1 MLTYADASVR
11 AAAVQ
16 GVAALFAAEGGGS
29 GRGEEEVTRLEAA
42 RRHEFGGKLAGQVA
56 LRMWLYA
63 VGSVVKA
70 LLKRY

>member
-16 GVAALFAAEGGGS
+16 GVAALFGAEGGGS

-42 RRHEFGGKLAGQVA
+42 RRHEFGGKLAGQVVHVT
-56 LRMWLYA
+56 LRC
-63 VGSVVKA
+63 
-70 LLKRY
+70 RQCC